1 MKKSKILAAV
11 LLLAM
16 FSSVLTVVKFSSPVS
31 GSSETPATPV
41 VSPEALGDPLG
52 TKGVWLN
59 DVTGLITVDGAL
71 GDWATVPHAMCNGVD
86 TYVGNDS
93 TYAYVAVAWVDS
105 SKFDGKVSEWNKTGA
120 TLDNVTNG
128 AWVEYDGADDMV
140 SVGFSNGTYTDMWT
154 WAYSIR
160 GDGSY
165 AYETDGTGKADGGAL
180 PFVRNIDVAEAAQ
193 GWDQPETDNS
203 SVAIPSH
210 VALPN
215 GTSYIGWFDNVPGG
229 SQTNVDIA
237 YTYNTSGDDRY
248 IVEFRRLLDT
258 GSQVDD
264 IKLDLNDLTGMTF
277 FVGRANK
284 QSFIDMDVSVA
295 GYAIADDNVAAEF
308 TWDIFASPVTEA
320 LLITGKVWDD
330 YVNPWI
336 NIQLSGWLDT
346 YGDVWGTADVN
357 TFTGDWSYLFYYD
370 EDDMPLGDYT
380 VNISFVPKY
389 DPQNDTYQNITIVD
403 DEAPKIVGLVNL
415 NTQYPNGVPNGTD
428 YVPVTVG
435 VSDNYAYWVGGL
447 AGYSDT
453 DLLTVYLYSYAEDE
467 IALMTPMVQFSSGG
481 ATFSAN
487 LTLPSIAAGTTYNYT
502 YFVEVFD
509 PSNNKVTSV
518 HYWFIH
524 GEIIVVPTPGFGI
537 LAGLFGLAGAAFII
551 YKKRK

>member
-41 VSPEALGDPLG
+41 VSPEALGQPLG
-52 TKGVWLN
+52 EKGVWLN
-59 DVTGLITVDGAL
+59 DVTGLITVDGDL
-71 GDWATVPHAMCNGVD
+71 GDWATIPHAMCNGVD

-120 TLDNVTNG
+120 TLDNITNG

-154 WAYSIR
+154 WAYSFR

-165 AYETDGTGKADGGAL
+165 AYESDGAGNADGGAL

-210 VALPN
+210 VALAN
-215 GTSYIGWFDNVPGG
+215 GTSYKGWFDNVPGG
-229 SQTNVDIA
+229 SQTDVDIA
-237 YTYNTSGDDRY
+237 YTYNTSADDRY

-258 GSQVDD
+258 GAYVDD
-264 IKLDLNDLTGMTF
+264 INLDLNDLTDLSF

-284 QSFIDMDVSVA
+284 QNFLNMDVSVA
-295 GYAIADDNVAAEF
+295 EFALADDNVAAEF
-308 TWDIFASPVTEA
+308 TWDIFESPVTEA
-320 LLITGKVWDD
+320 ILITGTVWDD

-336 NIQLSGWLDT
+336 NVQLSGWLDT
-346 YGDVWGTADVN
+346 YGDVWGIADVN
-357 TFTGDWSYLFYYD
+357 LFTGDWSYLFYYD
-370 EDDMPLGDYT
+370 DDDMPLGGYT

-389 DPQNDTYQNITIVD
+389 DAQNDTYQNITIVD
-403 DEAPKIVGLVNL
+403 DQAPQIVGLVNL

-435 VSDNYAYWVGGL
+435 VSDNYQYYVGGE
-447 AGYSDT
+447 AGYSTT
-453 DLLTVYLYSYAEDE
+453 DFLTVYLFSYAEDDV
-467 IALMTPMVQFSSGG
+467 ALMTPMVQFSSGG
-481 ATFSAN
+481 ATFTAN
-487 LTLPSIAAGTTYNYT
+487 ITLPNIAAGTTYNYT

-509 PSNNKVTSV
+509 PSNNKISSA

-524 GEIIVVPTPGFGI
+524 GVIVLPTPGFGI